1 MKRNIVPLLGIAFVV
16 AIAATGIFYGLF
28 VGKLN
33 DATAHAPKTS
43 IVVAARAIP
52 SGTVLKAADLKLMPW
67 GGAQLIKGSFPSMEE
82 AVGKTVFTPV
92 DESEPVTQARLAGK
106 GSGGLNI
113 EQGMRAISVTIS
125 ESGGILSI
133 LRQGHRVDLQA
144 VNSHQGGDSKIR
156 TILQD
161 IEVLAVNPPEQI
173 PGKPPGGPTVTL
185 LVRPRD
191 ADQLALADSAIK
203 LRVLLRNPIDREKD
217 ARPSV
222 MMANLFQESKAYH
235 PSAMR
240 QAIAAPVPPPAP
252 AAFHKLNLLV
262 KIAAATPKA
271 MEEMSGRFS
280 FPRHSE
286 LLQVSALE
294 SGEMADGV
302 LRRLEAQQSL
312 EVYSITQLTT
322 GNNREVSMR
331 TGSNWHTS
339 AGGEYGLRIQF
350 LPTWNQSGG
359 LRIRV
364 EPEIT
369 SPGTKAASTR
379 KFESE
384 VELADGQSFVVTG
397 LCNPADLP
405 SLAERLFAGRAKEPL
420 NRELFVV
427 VTPRLLRPVL
437 SAAHRETSE

>member
-52 SGTVLKAADLKLMPW
+52 SGTVLKAADLKLTSW
-67 GGAQLIKGSFPSMEE
+67 GGAQPIKGSFPSLEE
-82 AVGKTVFTPV
+82 VVGKTVFTPV

-106 GSGGLNI
+106 ASGGLNI
-113 EQGMRAISVTIS
+113 ERGMRAISVTIW
-125 ESGGILSI
+125 ESGGIMSI
-133 LRQGHRVDLQA
+133 LRQGHHVDLQA
-144 VNSHQGGDSKIR
+144 VNNQLGGDSKIR

-161 IEVLAVNPPEQI
+161 IEVLSVNPPEQI
-173 PGKPPGGPTVTL
+173 AGKPPGGPTVTL

-191 ADQLALADSAIK
+191 ADQLALADSALK
-203 LRVLLRNPIDREKD
+203 LRLLLRNPIDREKD
-217 ARPSV
+217 ARPALI
-222 MMANLFQESKAYH
+222 MASLFQESKVYH
-235 PSAMR
+235 PAAIR
-240 QAIAAPVPPPAP
+240 QAIAAPALPLAP
-252 AAFHKLNLLV
+252 AASHKLTLLV

-271 MEEMSGRFS
+271 LEEMSAEFS
-280 FPRHSE
+280 FPRHSK

-294 SGEMADGV
+294 SGEIADRV
-302 LRRLEAQQSL
+302 FRRLEEQQSL
-312 EVYSITQLTT
+312 EVYSTTRLTT

-331 TGSNWHTS
+331 TGSNWHAS

-350 LPTWNQSGG
+350 LPTWSLSGG

-369 SPGTKAASTR
+369 SPGSNAASSR

-384 VELADGQSFVVTG
+384 VELTDGQSFVVTG
-397 LCNPADLP
+397 LCNPIDLP
-405 SLAERLFAGRAKEPL
+405 SLAESLFAGRGKEPL

-427 VTPRLLRPVL
+427 VTPHFLKPVL
-437 SAAHRETSE
+437 TAASRGNTE